1 MPLSDAAI
9 KKARYSRDDGKPE
22 RLTDEKGMYLELS
35 PAGGKLWRLKYRF
48 GGKEKRLA
56 LGAYPEVGLKAA
68 REKRDAA
75 RALLAEG
82 IDPGTERKIQKSAK
96 NEQATNSFEYVA
108 REWLAKNAATWAES
122 HTMNIM
128 RRLERDVFPWVG
140 SREMT
145 AINAAELLSVLRRIE
160 ERGAHETAHRVRENC
175 GQIFRYGIATGRASR
190 DPSQDLRGALAPAKT
205 EHMAAV
211 TDPNAVAELLRML
224 DGYHGTLVTRCA
236 LQLAPLV
243 FVRPGEL
250 RQAEWK
256 DINLDAAEWC
266 YLVSKTKTNHI
277 VPLSRQAVAI
287 LRELQPLTGHG
298 RYVFPGLRTND
309 RPMSNN
315 AVLSAMRRMGI
326 PNEEMTGHGFRAM
339 ARTLLHERLK
349 YAPEI
354 IEHQLAHKVPD
365 ALGAAY
371 NRTRFL
377 DDRRRMMQ
385 DWADYLDRLKA
396 GNPVI
401 A

>member
-35 PAGGKLWRLKYRF
+35 PAGGKLWRLKYCF

-175 GQIFRYGIATGRASR
+175 GQIFRYGI
-190 DPSQDLRGALAPAKT
+190 
-205 EHMAAV
+205 
-211 TDPNAVAELLRML
+211 
-224 DGYHGTLVTRCA
+224 
-236 LQLAPLV
+236 
-243 FVRPGEL
+243 
-250 RQAEWK
+250 
-256 DINLDAAEWC
+256 
-266 YLVSKTKTNHI
+266 
-277 VPLSRQAVAI
+277 
-287 LRELQPLTGHG
+287 
-298 RYVFPGLRTND
+298 D
-309 RPMSNN
+309 RKS
-315 AVLSAMRRMGI
+315 V
-326 PNEEMTGHGFRAM
+326 
-339 ARTLLHERLK
+339 
-349 YAPEI
+349 
-354 IEHQLAHKVPD
+354 V
-365 ALGAAY
+365 
-371 NRTRFL
+371 
-377 DDRRRMMQ
+377 
-385 DWADYLDRLKA
+385 
-396 GNPVI
+396 
-401 A
+401 